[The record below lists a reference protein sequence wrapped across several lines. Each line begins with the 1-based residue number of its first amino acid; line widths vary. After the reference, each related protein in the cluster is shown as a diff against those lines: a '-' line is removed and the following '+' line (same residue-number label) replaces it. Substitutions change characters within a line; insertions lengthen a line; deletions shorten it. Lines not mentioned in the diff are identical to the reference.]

1 MINEIEKDLIYL
13 AIKKDIAEN
22 GNASISRIS
31 ESLISNGIDV
41 HVTVIKQ
48 RIDCIN
54 GIQNSGTDKKNSK
67 RS

>member
-1 MINEIEKDLIYL
+1 MINEIEKDLIYA

-54 GIQNSGTDKKNSK
+54 GIQNGGTDKKNNKGS
-67 RS
+67 